1 MSLKEKAEDMLVT
14 DSENILESNLERVR
28 NILQLHGDGTI
39 DLDDNVLDSDGEI
52 QILGYLIGQEFAEI
66 IDRAEE
72 NHLETS
78 FFYDRLEIAE
88 RTVRNRLKSLRED
101 GLIKDKAQGKYQI
114 VVENLPKA
122 LDRIEEEMED
132 E

>member
-28 NILQLHGDGTI
+28 DVLQLHGDGTI
-39 DLDDNVLDSDGEI
+39 DLEDKVADADDEI

-66 IDRAEE
+66 VDRADE

-114 VVENLPKA
+114 VAENLPQA
-122 LDRIEEEMED
+122 LDRIEEESDNE
-132 E
+132 